1 MIINVIE
8 ILKIKKI
15 LKNIKNKFFIFI
27 VFTIKMNIYCGN
39 NRLNNNLVNGTSLLG
54 NRYDCFK
61 KGLGKGLSLSIDENY
76 RNGYEP
82 IDNTRIYCGNR
93 KELPENYDRFGNL
106 PHCLQKGIGV
116 GKRIKIENEGNNLD
130 GGTENLDLNYKKDKK
145 RIKLINLIINI
156 IFSILVFFLLFIT
169 KPSFLIK
176 KNKDTNKKLGKRKQ
190 IIWYKFIILYIII
203 ILPIWFINF

>member
-8 ILKIKKI
+8 ILEVKKMM
-15 LKNIKNKFFIFI
+15 KNIKNKFFIFI
-27 VFTIKMNIYCGN
+27 VFTIKMDIYCGN
-39 NRLNNNLVNGTSLLG
+39 NRLNNNLVNGNSRLG
-54 NRYDCFK
+54 NRYECFK
-61 KGLGKGLSLSIDENY
+61 KGLGKGLSLPIDENY

-93 KELPENYDRFGNL
+93 EELPENYDRFGNL

-130 GGTENLDLNYKKDKK
+130 GSTEIFKLNLMKSKKN
-145 RIKLINLIINI
+145 IKIVNLIINI
-156 IFSILVFFLLFIT
+156 MFSILIFFLLFIT
-169 KPSFLIK
+169 KPSFLIEKTK
-176 KNKDTNKKLGKRKQ
+176 KKSEKTKK